1 MSNNGE
7 WIGLTH
13 HGWHSILNMLARHPY
28 NRDQST
34 EAIHVNVSCTCIRV
48 HWMQSESPYAFAIC
62 IQWFWYE
69 IQIKFWWNISNQTI
83 HPIVSSVHWYV
94 SIRVCVCK
102 HTRILLI
109 NIVAAVI
116 DINDGCISIGFL
128 SFGLSV
134 GAFLLRSRW
143 LSFYFCQ
150 LITWLATI
158 FTMII
163 VVVGFILFNRLSN
176 IVYTFR

>member
-34 EAIHVNVSCTCIRV
+34 EAIHVNVLCTCIRV

-62 IQWFWYE
+62 IRWFWYE
-69 IQIKFWWNISNQTI
+69 IQIKFWWNISDQTI
-83 HPIVSSVHWYV
+83 HPIVSTDTFLFVF
-94 SIRVCVCK
+94 VCVNTHESCSS
-102 HTRILLI
+102 TSSPPSSTSTM
-109 NIVAAVI
+109 VAFQL
-116 DINDGCISIGFL
+116 DFFL
-128 SFGLSV
+128 SFCLSV